1 MLEEAL
7 KILFV
12 YMIIF
17 LPLSHFINGHCH
29 KGDTCPFGH
38 IIEKPQNIVNEEE
51 NLKMAKRNA
60 TASKVEYAVKE
71 LKTKLEVR
79 KTTEELKAKLLARSR
94 LKKSRSKS
102 ESESLE
108 NLPVAEHI
116 EETHQR
122 QRIESNLRYEKRARK
137 F

>member
-1 MLEEAL
+1 
-7 KILFV
+7 
-12 YMIIF
+12 MIIF

-79 KTTEELKAKLLARSR
+79 KTTEELKAKLMARSK
-94 LKKSRSKS
+94 LKNPSSRSKS
-102 ESESLE
+102 ESEALE

-116 EETHQR
+116 EEHHQR
-122 QRIESNLRYEKRARK
+122 QRIESNLRYEKWARK
-137 F
+137 FKKVQDK